1 MPGTQRGEDGKFYTR
16 KKDGVSY
23 EPIWVAKHYTEL
35 LKDGMITREKA
46 EECYHRV
53 KVGNKRIL

>member
-1 MPGTQRGEDGKFYTR
+1 MSK
-16 KKDGVSY
+16 Y

-35 LKDGMITREKA
+35 LKDGKITREKA
-46 EECYHRV
+46 EECYNRV